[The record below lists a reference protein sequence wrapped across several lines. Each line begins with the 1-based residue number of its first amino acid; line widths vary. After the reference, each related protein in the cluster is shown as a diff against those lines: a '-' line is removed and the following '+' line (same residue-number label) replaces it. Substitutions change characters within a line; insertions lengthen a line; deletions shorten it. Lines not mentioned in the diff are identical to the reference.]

1 MTEGARVRWF
11 SFLLLV
17 ILLGVGF
24 TCAPAVQITP
34 PPAAATAAE
43 VALSGASVLI
53 GSGDIG
59 NCNHDG
65 AALTSK
71 LMDSVLRADSA
82 AKVHDEAFTLGDNAY
97 PSGSG
102 SDFAMCFAPTWGD
115 SSKLIMKNI
124 RPAVGNHE
132 HLSGGASPYYTY
144 FGSRAG
150 PAEKGYYSYNVGAW
164 HAIVLN
170 SEIVVNSGFTDVERK
185 AQLDWLA
192 QDLKSNTQVCT
203 IAYWH
208 HPRFSS
214 GWHGS
219 DPRLAPFWQ
228 LLYAGGVDVV
238 LNGHDHDY
246 ERFLPQTPGGA
257 VDSTKGITEIIT
269 GTGGGDL
276 RGFREAAPLSAYR
289 VQGHYGVLK
298 LTLGAKAYRSAFLGV
313 NGTIWDRTG
322 GNCH

>member
-1 MTEGARVRWF
+1 MRL
-11 SFLLLV
+11 FLTSVLLV
-17 ILLGVGF
+17 LLGATL
-24 TCAPAVQITP
+24 TCTPTVQPTP

-53 GSGDIG
+53 GAGDIG
-59 NCNHDG
+59 NCNNRG
-65 AALTSK
+65 AALTAR

-97 PSGSG
+97 PNGSTR
-102 SDFAMCFAPTWGD
+102 DFAMCFAPTWGD
-115 SSKLIMKNI
+115 TAKLIMKNI
-124 RPAVGNHE
+124 RPSVGNHE
-132 HLSGGASPYYTY
+132 HLSGGASPYYHY

-150 PAEKGYYSYNVGAW
+150 PTDKGYYSYNVGAW

-170 SEIVVNSGFTDVERK
+170 SEIMVNVGFTDAERK
-185 AQLDWLA
+185 AQLDWLD
-192 QDLKSNTQVCT
+192 QDLKSNKRLCT
-203 IAYWH
+203 VAYWH

-219 DPRLAPFWQ
+219 DARLAPFWQ
-228 LLYAGGVDVV
+228 LLYANGVDLI

-246 ERFLPQTPGGA
+246 ERFLPQTPEGT
-257 VDSTKGITEIIT
+257 VDSTKGIAEIIT

-276 RGFREAAPLSAYR
+276 RAFRAKSAPHSAYQ

-298 LTLGAKAYRSAFLGV
+298 LTLGAAAYRNAFLGV
-313 NGTIWDRTG
+313 NGSTWDRG
-322 GNCH
+322 GGQCH

>member
-1 MTEGARVRWF
+1 MR
-11 SFLLLV
+11 SFLFLSLIV
-17 ILLGVGF
+17 LLGVGL
-24 TCAPAVQITP
+24 TCAPPVTMSP
-34 PPAAATAAE
+34 PPAEAPAVE

-53 GSGDIG
+53 GAGDIG
-59 NCNHDG
+59 NCNNTG
-65 AALTSK
+65 AAATAK

-97 PSGSG
+97 PGGSV
-102 SDFAMCFAPTWGD
+102 SDFAQCFAPTWGD
-115 SSKLIMKNI
+115 STKLIMKNI

-132 HLSGGASPYYTY
+132 HLSGGASPYYEY

-150 PAEKGYYSYNVGAW
+150 PADKGYYSYNVGAW

-170 SEIVVNSGFTDVERK
+170 SEIMVNVGFTDAERK
-185 AQLDWLA
+185 AQQTWLE
-192 QDLKSNTQVCT
+192 QDLKSNKQLCT
-203 IAYWH
+203 VAYWH

-219 DPRLAPFWQ
+219 DARLAPFWQ
-228 LLYAGGVDVV
+228 ALYIGGADVI

-246 ERFLPQTPGGA
+246 ERFLPQTPEGT

-276 RGFREAAPLSAYR
+276 RGFREPAPLSAYR

-298 LTLGAKAYRSAFLGV
+298 LTLGAAAYRYAFLGV
-313 NGTIWDRTG
+313 NGTIWDRG
-322 GNCH
+322 GGICH

>member
-1 MTEGARVRWF
+1 MR
-11 SFLLLV
+11 LLLFALP
-17 ILLGVGF
+17 IGLLGVDL
-24 TCAPAVQITP
+24 TCTP
-34 PPAAATAAE
+34 PVQLTPTPAEGPAAE

-53 GSGDIG
+53 GTGDIG
-59 NCNHDG
+59 NCNNPG
-65 AALTSK
+65 AALTAK

-97 PSGSG
+97 PGGSVQ
-102 SDFAMCFAPTWGD
+102 DFAECFAPTWGD
-115 SSKLIMKNI
+115 STKLIMKNI

-132 HLSGGASPYYTY
+132 HLSGSASPYYRY

-150 PAEKGYYSYNVGAW
+150 PTTKGYYGYNVGAW

-170 SEIVVNSGFTDVERK
+170 SEIMVNVGFTDAERQ
-185 AQLDWLA
+185 AQLDWLD
-192 QDLKSNTQVCT
+192 QDLKSDKQLCT
-203 IAYWH
+203 VAYWH

-219 DPRLAPFWQ
+219 DVRLAPFWRI
-228 LLYAGGVDVV
+228 LYIGGVDVI

-246 ERFLPQTPGGA
+246 ERFLPQTPEGT

-276 RGFREAAPLSAYR
+276 RAFRSSPAPLSAYR

-298 LTLGAKAYRSAFLGV
+298 ITLGAATYRYAFLGV
-313 NGTIWDRTG
+313 NGVIWDRG
-322 GNCH
+322 EGKCH